1 LLNGRVQE
9 GIGKSLVGTAL
20 SQGYLPLAQLKLGY
34 NQANTGNLLDLSRL
48 GLSGVQTGN
57 Q

>member
-1 LLNGRVQE
+1 VQE

-34 NQANTGNLLDLSRL
+34 NQANTGNLLDLSKL